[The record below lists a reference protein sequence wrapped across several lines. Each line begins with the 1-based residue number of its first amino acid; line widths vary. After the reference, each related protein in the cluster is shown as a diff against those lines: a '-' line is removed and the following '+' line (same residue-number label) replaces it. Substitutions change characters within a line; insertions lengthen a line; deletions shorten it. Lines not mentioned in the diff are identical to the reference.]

1 MWICKT
7 NTTWSNLM
15 NADNTTN
22 SSFVYFGFLKEKK
35 NDIWLENALQSQQEQ
50 EAAITQS
57 FLKARRKK
65 GCYIIFVTIFYR
77 EKALRCLFVLSLE
90 VTTLGGSKTTNPKQT
105 KHKWRPARLPGKY

>member
-1 MWICKT
+1 
-7 NTTWSNLM
+7 M
-15 NADNTTN
+15 NAENATN
-22 SSFVYFGFLKEKK
+22 SSLVCFGFLKEEKK

-105 KHKWRPARLPGKY
+105 KHK